1 MGIAEGFSRRRGGAR
16 AGGPGAGGGAPK
28 IDRTAHAVQT
38 GEKPGKSALHR
49 LTLRRRAGY
58 LPCRHHG
65 FVNNFTNQSGAM
77 SGAYLPLLLLFG
89 VSIVNALGMV
99 VTSHILNPRRDTP
112 QKLMPYESGMIPLGT
127 TRQRF
132 SVKFY
137 MVAISFIVFDLET
150 IFLIPWA
157 VQMRELGWSAFVAM
171 TLFVIVLAVG
181 LLYEWKKGG
190 LEWD

>member
-1 MGIAEGFSRRRGGAR
+1 
-16 AGGPGAGGGAPK
+16 
-28 IDRTAHAVQT
+28 
-38 GEKPGKSALHR
+38 
-49 LTLRRRAGY
+49 
-58 LPCRHHG
+58 
-65 FVNNFTNQSGAM
+65 M

-89 VSIVNALGMV
+89 VSLATALLMV
-99 VTSHILNPRRDTP
+99 IGSHILNPRRPTP
-112 QKLMPYESGMIPLGT
+112 QKEMPYESGMIPLGD
-127 TRQRF
+127 TRARF

-157 VQMRELGWSAFVAM
+157 VQMRKLGWGPFLAM

-190 LEWD
+190 LEWE

>member
-1 MGIAEGFSRRRGGAR
+1 
-16 AGGPGAGGGAPK
+16 
-28 IDRTAHAVQT
+28 
-38 GEKPGKSALHR
+38 
-49 LTLRRRAGY
+49 
-58 LPCRHHG
+58 
-65 FVNNFTNQSGAM
+65 M

-89 VSIVNALGMV
+89 VALATAVGMV
-99 VTSHILNPRRDTP
+99 VLTQILNPRRPTP
-112 QKLMPYESGMIPLGT
+112 QKEMPYESGMIPLGD
-127 TRQRF
+127 TRARF

-157 VQMRELGWSAFVAM
+157 VQARALGWGAFLAM
-171 TLFVIVLAVG
+171 TMFVIVLAVG